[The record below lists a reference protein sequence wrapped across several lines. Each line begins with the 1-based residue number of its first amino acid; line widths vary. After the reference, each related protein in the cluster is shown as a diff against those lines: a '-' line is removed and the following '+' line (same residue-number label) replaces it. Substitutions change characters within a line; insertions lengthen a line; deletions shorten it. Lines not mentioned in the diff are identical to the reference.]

1 MDTTQSDH
9 NHVTRRSI
17 SMAAAVL
24 ILLSVAPSVTAGP
37 DGDVLPL
44 QVSTVPAPPANGD
57 LNPYGLAVVPNHFPG
72 SALHEGQL
80 LVSNFNDGSNSSGMG
95 STIIFVDPTN
105 GKTGLFFQGSPPI
118 GFTNA
123 LAVAK
128 AGFVFAGSVFTND
141 GVTGMAGALLVLDKD
156 GAQVPIQPQLGVPPG
171 SQKINGPWG
180 MAINDRGKT
189 AQLFVSNVFD
199 GTITR
204 LEVSL
209 QPGAFGVIGTPLT
222 IASGY
227 QVGTDQTAI
236 VVGPAG
242 LAYDS
247 KNDILYVAA
256 EKDNAIFAL
265 AGAGTTTTDLGK
277 GTLVFADSALLH
289 GPLGLILTPS
299 GHLITANAD
308 PPSVPS
314 TAGPSEIVE
323 FTKAGEFVRTF
334 SIDSAFGSAFAINLV
349 SKGAGTQFSYVDDAQ
364 ATLSILRL
372 SPK

>member
-1 MDTTQSDH
+1 MGTTQFDH

-37 DGDVLPL
+37 HGDTILPL
-44 QVSTVPAPPANGD
+44 QVSTVPSNGD
-57 LNPYGLAVVPNHFPG
+57 QNPYGLAVVPDKFPG
-72 SALHEGQL
+72 GTLRAGQL
-80 LVSNFNDGSNSSGMG
+80 LVSNFNDATNSQGMG
-95 STIIFVDPTN
+95 STIIFVDPTS
-105 GKTGLFFQGSPPI
+105 GKTGLFFQGPPPI

-123 LAVAK
+123 LSVAE
-128 AGFVFAGSVFTND
+128 AGFVFAGSVFTTD
-141 GVTGMAGALLVLDKD
+141 GATGQPGPLLVFDRD
-156 GAQVPIQPQLGVPPG
+156 GNQVAQLTG
-171 SQKINGPWG
+171 SDKINGPWG
-180 MAINDRGKT
+180 MAINDQGET
-189 AQLFVSNVFD
+189 AQLFVANVFD

-204 LEVSL
+204 LAVSL
-209 QPGAFGVIGTPLT
+209 KHGHFSVMGTPLT

-227 QVGTDQTAI
+227 KFGPDPTAI

-247 KNDILYVAA
+247 KKDILYVASEA
-256 EKDNAIFAL
+256 DNEIFAL
-265 AGAGTTTTDLGK
+265 AGAGKTTADLGT
-277 GTLVFADSALLH
+277 GTLVFADATHLH
-289 GPLGLILTPS
+289 GPLGLILTPN
-299 GHLITANAD
+299 GHLITASAD
-308 PPSVPS
+308 PSTVPS

-364 ATLSILRL
+364 ATLSILQL